1 MTVITKYFALSNQG
15 LASKTWRRMVRID
28 TVGADTSVV
37 IKAMTQLA
45 LDCLVY
51 AEGDSWFDK
60 FTPIPSEGTN
70 LLEEIRTP
78 YVAGVVDVAHI
89 GDEARDMVRGWQA
102 SRTREMFRL
111 FPFKA
116 ILLSA
121 GGNDLK
127 NLFSD
132 LFENKGLQRA
142 GLTSRLS
149 ASELEGLT
157 TPASYTAFFQDVIT
171 NIQRFVDMRDE
182 AQDPVTRKA
191 PIFLHGYDYLQPRPA
206 GATVFAG
213 TKIGLGPW
221 LYPSLLAAGLTDVEM
236 RSVADAIVDELN
248 RQLQLAFAGA
258 PNVHVIDQRGLLTP
272 ADPQTTQ
279 ASNDWLDEIHPT
291 ERGFVKLATNRW
303 EVELAKA
310 LGWSPAAGD
319 LQDPLPPGN
328 QSTALG
334 GGSAAVA

>member
-1 MTVITKYFALSNQG
+1 MTVITKYFALSDQG

-37 IKAMTQLA
+37 IKTMNQLA

-60 FTPIPSEGTN
+60 FTPIPREGTN

-111 FPFKA
+111 FSFKA

-132 LFENKGLQRA
+132 LFENKGLLRA
-142 GLTSRLS
+142 GQSSRLS
-149 ASELEGLT
+149 ESDLAGLA

-171 NIQRFVDMRDE
+171 NIQRFVDMRDD
-182 AQDPVTRKA
+182 AKDPITRKA

-206 GATVFAG
+206 GATIFAG
-213 TKIGLGPW
+213 SRIGRGPW
-221 LYPSLLAAGLTDVEM
+221 LYPSLLAAGLSDVEM

-248 RQLQLAFAGA
+248 RQLQLAFAAA

-272 ADPQTTQ
+272 ADPQSEE
-279 ASNDWLDEIHPT
+279 ASNDWLDEIHPN
-291 ERGFVKLATNRW
+291 EDGFAKLARNRW

-310 LGWSPAAGD
+310 LGWSPNAGD
-319 LQDPLPPGN
+319 LQDPLPAN
-328 QSTALG
+328 NSSTALG
-334 GGSAAVA
+334 GGSSGTG

>member
-1 MTVITKYFALSNQG
+1 MPT
-15 LASKTWRRMVRID
+15 RRGHHGHD
-28 TVGADTSVV
+28 
-37 IKAMTQLA
+37 QLA

-132 LFENKGLQRA
+132 LFDNKGLQRA

-171 NIQRFVDMRDE
+171 NIQRFVDIRDE

-191 PIFLHGYDYLQPRPA
+191 PIFLHGYDYLQPVRQA
-206 GATVFAG
+206 RRLAG
-213 TKIGLGPW
+213 TKIGLGPC

-248 RQLQLAFAGA
+248 RQLQL
-258 PNVHVIDQRGLLTP
+258 GLRRCAECPRHRPTRP
-272 ADPQTTQ
+272 ADACRSPDEAGFQRLARRDPSDRAWVRQ
-279 ASNDWLDEIHPT
+279 AGHEP
-291 ERGFVKLATNRW
+291 
-303 EVELAKA
+303 
-310 LGWSPAAGD
+310 LGSRDCESAGMV
-319 LQDPLPPGN
+319 
-328 QSTALG
+328 TG
-334 GGSAAVA
+334 GGRSPGSSAHQQPEHRAGRGIVRQRLTSASPPARRRVERPSR